1 MPIPRASRGQPI
13 TADLI
18 NSIIDELN
26 KNSLISISGGKLNKS
41 INGTT
46 ISVPQPQPIQQP
58 TLPPFYYNSSRVGS
72 ATYFRLNAG
81 TVNNYLPDNIHED
94 FLLSSSPIDPA
105 TKKYIVLDCTTD
117 GSQIVSAEIS
127 VSATPPSPPNI
138 SLESAPESLSI
149 LLYVVVGQTPYR
161 VLGSSSITIRVAE
174 AARYALISVSPT
186 GFPYEVYYTWAIF
199 S

>member
-46 ISVPQPQPIQQP
+46 ISVPQPPPIAQA
-58 TLPPFYYNSSRVGS
+58 TLPPFYYNSSIQGGS
-72 ATYFRLNAG
+72 TYFRLNAG
-81 TVNNYLPDNIHED
+81 TVNNYLPDNIQSS
-94 FLLSSSPIDPA
+94 FLLGSNPINPA
-105 TKKYIVLDCTTD
+105 TTKYISVDCTTD
-117 GSQIVSAEIS
+117 GQVVLGANIS
-127 VSATPPSPPNI
+127 VSSSPPSPMGI
-138 SLESAPESLSI
+138 ALGSAPASASVLI
-149 LLYVVVGQTPYR
+149 YVVVGTIPYR
-161 VLGSSSITIRVAE
+161 VLGSSSITLRVAE
-174 AARYALISVSPT
+174 AARYAYASVGVT